1 MANGLLRNWP
11 YFRQILPER
20 SYKSQGL
27 GKVMADFTLKLKRDL
42 AYFDPVFDWSS

>member
-1 MANGLLRNWP
+1 MANGLSRNWP
-11 YFRQILPER
+11 WQILPER

-27 GKVMADFTLKLKRDL
+27 GKVMADFKLKLNWDL